1 MDIDIGLGMPY
12 FVTPRL
18 CIVMDEAQPAEL
30 NYLIENKAGVDTE
43 AYAFSLADGSYLLG
57 LWAEGIVEDFDPG
70 VEGNI
75 YFEGIEAQRVTVIDM
90 LNGVEQEFTFDYD
103 EKGDLVILDLM
114 LKDYPLMIKLWDSQL
129 G

>member
-1 MDIDIGLGMPY
+1 
-12 FVTPRL
+12 
-18 CIVMDEAQPAEL
+18 
-30 NYLIENKAGVDTE
+30 
-43 AYAFSLADGSYLLG
+43 LLG
-57 LWAEGIVEDFDPG
+57 LWA
-70 VEGNI
+70 
-75 YFEGIEAQRVTVIDM
+75 EGIEAQRVTVIDM